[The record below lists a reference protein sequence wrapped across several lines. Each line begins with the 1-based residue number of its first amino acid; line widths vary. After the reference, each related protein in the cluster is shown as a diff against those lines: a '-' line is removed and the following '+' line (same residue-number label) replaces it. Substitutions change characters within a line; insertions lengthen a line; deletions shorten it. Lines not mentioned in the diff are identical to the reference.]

1 LILSSGEVFFM
12 TVDGYT
18 AVYDSA
24 ETSEVSIDL
33 IVGILAAL
41 VGFATLIGLILL
53 FGWMKKKLPKI

>member
-1 LILSSGEVFFM
+1 M
-12 TVDGYT
+12 TLDGYNQT
-18 AVYDSA
+18 YDSG

-41 VGFATLIGLILL
+41 VGFASLIGLIFL